1 MLNRKKIALAF
12 PMGVSHLEEIA
23 YGIRTYCKEH
33 NTNWMLVSNPE
44 KHHLQISEINP
55 GQVDGV
61 IGMVR
66 NGNDIATA
74 SSFRVPVVNI
84 SGVLP
89 KTAFPRVCPDFAAM
103 GAMGAD
109 YFLRK
114 GFQNFAFYGLEKI
127 WYSQEMLRGYKGRL
141 TENDKSLA
149 VLEAGSGGGILGGV
163 SERLMDW
170 LESLPKPVALLA
182 SHDPRAVLVLQ
193 ACHERGIKVPEE
205 VSVLGS
211 NNDGITCELAE
222 PTLSSIVRDGER
234 NGYEAAKLLD
244 ALLQEK
250 EIMTREEKLLPLK
263 VSSRESSAMVT
274 VSDPDL
280 IKAVAYIENSLES
293 HVNVEAVCHHV
304 LRSRRWLEYAFRRE
318 LKQTPKE
325 FIDEIRLKQAKKYLA
340 ESTKYKL
347 SAVAQMSGFN
357 SVDQMNQLFI
367 KKTGQ
372 KASVFRRH

>member
-1 MLNRKKIALAF
+1 MLKRKKVALAF

-33 NTNWMLVSNPE
+33 NTHWMLVSNPE
-44 KHHLQISEINP
+44 KHHLQISEIHP

-74 SSFRVPVVNI
+74 SSFGVPVVNI

-89 KTAFPRVCPDFAAM
+89 KTAFPRVCPDFDAM
-103 GAMGAD
+103 GLMAAD

-114 GFQNFAFYGLEKI
+114 GFQSFAFYGLEKI
-127 WYSQEMLRGYKGRL
+127 WYSQEMLRGFKRSL
-141 TENDKSLA
+141 TENNKELS

-170 LESLPKPVALLA
+170 LEALPKPVAVLA
-182 SHDPRAVLVLQ
+182 SHDPRAVLILQ
-193 ACHERGIKVPEE
+193 ACHERGIRVPEE

-222 PTLSSIVRDGER
+222 PTLSSIVRDGAR

-244 ALLQEK
+244 DLLQRK
-250 EIMTREEKLLPLK
+250 QVSNREQYLVPLK
-263 VSSRESSAMVT
+263 VVSRESSAMVA

-280 IKAVAYIENSLES
+280 VKAVSYIEKNLSS
-293 HVNVEAVCHHV
+293 HVNVESVCHHV

-325 FIDEIRLKQAKKYLA
+325 FIDTIRLKHAKNYLA
-340 ESTKYKL
+340 EAQKQKL
-347 SAVAQMSGFN
+347 TAIAQLSGFN
-357 SVDQMNQLFI
+357 SVDQMNQLFL
-367 KKTGQ
+367 KKTGK
-372 KASVFRRH
+372 KASAFRKL

>member
-74 SSFRVPVVNI
+74 SSFGVPVVNI

-170 LESLPKPVALLA
+170 LEGLPKPVAVLA

-244 ALLQEK
+244 DLLQEK
-250 EIMTREEKLLPLK
+250 QITTREAQLLPLK
-263 VSSRESSAMVT
+263 VSSRESSAMVA

-280 IKAVAYIENSLES
+280 VKALAYIENNLES
-293 HVNVEAVCHHV
+293 HVNVEAVCHHI

-340 ESTKYKL
+340 EARKQKL
-347 SAVAQMSGFN
+347 SVIAQ
-357 SVDQMNQLFI
+357 
-367 KKTGQ
+367 
-372 KASVFRRH
+372 